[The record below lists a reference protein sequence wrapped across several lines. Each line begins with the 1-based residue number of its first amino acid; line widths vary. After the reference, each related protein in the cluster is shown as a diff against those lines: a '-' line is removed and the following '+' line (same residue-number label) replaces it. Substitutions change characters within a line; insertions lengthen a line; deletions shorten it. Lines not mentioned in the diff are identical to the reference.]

1 MSALAGLVGLV
12 TFVMGFFVFIIAVCV
27 IVCIFRINRNA
38 RLIREH
44 LDFIAPAMRA
54 YWKHQGFT
62 FEWDRITSSPDAPPV
77 GEAR

>member
-1 MSALAGLVGLV
+1 
-12 TFVMGFFVFIIAVCV
+12 V